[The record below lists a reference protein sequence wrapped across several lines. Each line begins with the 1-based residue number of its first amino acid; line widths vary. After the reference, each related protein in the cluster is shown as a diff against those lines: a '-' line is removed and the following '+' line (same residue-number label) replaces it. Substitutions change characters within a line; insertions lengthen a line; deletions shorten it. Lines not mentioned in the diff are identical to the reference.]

1 MRSRLQ
7 PADALRLGMTG
18 LRARFGRA
26 ALTALGIAIGIAAIV
41 AVLGISASGRAD
53 LLAALD
59 ELGTNLLR
67 VTPGQGV
74 FGTAQSLPPES
85 VDMLGRVGPVERTT
99 AASLVDATVRRND
112 LIDELETGGLAVV
125 ATRPDLPDVLNTD
138 VIDGR
143 YLDEATSDVPVAV
156 LGFVAAERLGIV
168 DAGLGAAVYIDGHW
182 FTVIGILDS
191 MTLHPDLERSV
202 MIGEGVAKELFDPD
216 LEPTA
221 LYARVSPDFVDDV
234 VEVVPAT
241 VNPQNPDRVLVTRP
255 SDALVARRAAEEALT
270 GLLIGLGGV
279 ALLVGGVA
287 IANIMVMSVME
298 RRMEIG
304 VRRALGATKRHIRL
318 QFLLES
324 VLLAGIGGVL
334 GTLIGASI
342 TAAYAVNRDLT
353 LAVPAAGLAASIG
366 AALLIGAVAGLYP
379 AIRAARIPPAQAVRT
394 T

>member
-1 MRSRLQ
+1 
-7 PADALRLGMTG
+7 
-18 LRARFGRA
+18 
-26 ALTALGIAIGIAAIV
+26 
-41 AVLGISASGRAD
+41 
-53 LLAALD
+53 
-59 ELGTNLLR
+59 
-67 VTPGQGV
+67 
-74 FGTAQSLPPES
+74 
-85 VDMLGRVGPVERTT
+85 
-99 AASLVDATVRRND
+99 
-112 LIDELETGGLAVV
+112 
-125 ATRPDLPDVLNTD
+125 
-138 VIDGR
+138 
-143 YLDEATSDVPVAV
+143 
-156 LGFVAAERLGIV
+156 
-168 DAGLGAAVYIDGHW
+168 
-182 FTVIGILDS
+182 
-191 MTLHPDLERSV
+191 
-202 MIGEGVAKELFDPD
+202 
-216 LEPTA
+216 
-221 LYARVSPDFVDDV
+221 
-234 VEVVPAT
+234 VVPAT

-304 VRRALGATKRHIRL
+304 VRRALGATKRHIRF

-353 LAVPAAGLAASIG
+353 LAVPAAGLAASIA
-366 AALLIGAVAGLYP
+366 AALLIGALAGLYP